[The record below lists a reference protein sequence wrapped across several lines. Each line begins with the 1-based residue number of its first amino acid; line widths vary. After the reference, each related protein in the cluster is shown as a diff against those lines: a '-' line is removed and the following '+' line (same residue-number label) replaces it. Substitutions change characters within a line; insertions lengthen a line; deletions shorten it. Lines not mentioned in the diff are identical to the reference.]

1 MIPMVDKFAL
11 LIPLLVVKREKYIG
25 GAFVF
30 VTLNTWQNG
39 KSCFLDNLKQQQQQP
54 EDMNKYC
61 CEVQQHGELFAVVG
75 PYNVNM
81 KL

>member
-1 MIPMVDKFAL
+1 MILVADKFAL
-11 LIPLLVVKREKYIG
+11 PIPLLVVKREKYID

-30 VTLNTWQNG
+30 VTLITWQNG
-39 KSCFLDNLKQQQQQP
+39 KSCLLDNLKQQQQQP

-61 CEVQQHGELFAVVG
+61 CEVQQHGELFSVVE
-75 PYNVNM
+75 PYNVNI